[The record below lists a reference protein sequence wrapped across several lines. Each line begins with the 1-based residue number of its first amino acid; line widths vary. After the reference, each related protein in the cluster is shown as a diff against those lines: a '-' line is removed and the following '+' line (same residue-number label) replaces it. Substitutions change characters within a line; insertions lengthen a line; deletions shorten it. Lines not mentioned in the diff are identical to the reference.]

1 MKRLIITMLVAMT
14 TTVGTLPAQAD
25 LSPDGAV
32 AVEHLIK
39 LEACFQEMTDVL
51 SQITD
56 KASADAMAPAFVKAA
71 HSLTAQIVANE
82 TLQHKL
88 TGTPTAD
95 DDAAFA
101 ACSEKL
107 HTAGMSLQ
115 AELRRLAMVQFYESE
130 ALIQAIMAL
139 QAAE

>member
-1 MKRLIITMLVAMT
+1 MKRLFITMMAAMAA
-14 TTVGTLPAQAD
+14 TVGTLPAQAD

-56 KASADAMAPAFVKAA
+56 KASADAMAPAFTKAA
-71 HSLTAQIVANE
+71 QALTAQIVANE
-82 TLQHKL
+82 TLQYKL

-95 DDAAFA
+95 DDAAFEE
-101 ACSEKL
+101 CSERL
-107 HTAGMSLQ
+107 HTAGMALQ
-115 AELRRLAMVQFYESE
+115 AELRRLAMVRFYESE
-130 ALIQAIMAL
+130 SLLQAIMAL
-139 QAAE
+139 QATE